1 MRTDE
6 LIVELARGAGPARPL
21 AAPWARFAK
30 WAAGALV
37 VALLGAVAI
46 GPRAD
51 LLAVVH
57 HPAFIWL
64 AALTL
69 ATGLFAAAS
78 AFVLSVPGAE
88 RSPLLRAGAII
99 ACISWALV
107 LVWLV
112 SAGGD
117 ALRRVLALPIHVACI
132 LEIAAFSV
140 LAGGPLFSMLRR
152 AAPLQ
157 RSWSGALATLAA
169 ASLGAFAT
177 QFICPIDD
185 PAHHLLSHFLPVMFL
200 SGAGALAGRRLLDWL
215 RTVYSTA

>member
-6 LIVELARGAGPARPL
+6 LIVELARGAGPVRPL
-21 AAPWARFAK
+21 AAPLVRFTR
-30 WAAGALV
+30 WAACALG
-37 VALLGAVAI
+37 VAVLGAVAI

-57 HPAFIWL
+57 QSTFIWL
-64 AALTL
+64 AVLTL
-69 ATGLFAAAS
+69 ATGLFAAAG

-99 ACISWALV
+99 ACISWALA

-117 ALRRVLALPIHVACI
+117 ALQRVSALPIHVACI

-152 AAPLQ
+152 AAPLHP
-157 RSWSGALATLAA
+157 SWSGALATLAT

-185 PAHHLLSHFLPVMFL
+185 PAHHLVSHFLPVLLL
-200 SGAGALAGRRLLDWL
+200 SGVGALAGRRWLDRL